1 MQRRTFAKTL
11 VGALVAPA
19 VVAPIVALPV
29 PKTQQPFTVL
39 QQMRWLNPPTEMP
52 TIGRVIGI
60 QQRFVGHELEETRY
74 HIDFETTKLWIG
86 ANELEPVAASQEHL
100 DMLHAYEEMERA

>member
-19 VVAPIVALPV
+19 VVAPTIALTV

-39 QQMRWLNPPTEMP
+39 QQVRWLNPPTEMP
-52 TIGRVIGI
+52 TIGRVIGV
-60 QQRFVGHELEETRY
+60 QQRFVGNELEETRY
-74 HIDFETTKLWIG
+74 YIDFKTTKLWLG
-86 ANELEPVAASQEHL
+86 AHELESV
-100 DMLHAYEEMERA
+100 